1 MLSFSID
8 LPWITLHA
16 IFNIQSNF
24 HIKLGGTV
32 KKKIPVSTRDNE
44 GKILQNKW
52 LGLTHYCKRVIGVQE
67 IEVQLWSNT

>member
-32 KKKIPVSTRDNE
+32 KKKISTRDNE

-52 LGLTHYCKRVIGVQE
+52 LGLTHYF
-67 IEVQLWSNT
+67 

>member
-32 KKKIPVSTRDNE
+32 KKKISTRDNE

-52 LGLTHYCKRVIGVQE
+52 LGLTHYFDISIIVNELSVFKK
-67 IEVQLWSNT
+67 

>member
-32 KKKIPVSTRDNE
+32 KKKISTQDNE

-52 LGLTHYCKRVIGVQE
+52 LGLTHYFDISIIVNELSVFKK
-67 IEVQLWSNT
+67 

>member
-32 KKKIPVSTRDNE
+32 KKKISTRDNDS
-44 GKILQNKW
+44 KIQNKW
-52 LGLTHYCKRVIGVQE
+52 LGLTHYFDIPIIVNELSVFKK
-67 IEVQLWSNT
+67 

>member
-24 HIKLGGTV
+24 HIKLGGIV

-52 LGLTHYCKRVIGVQE
+52 LGLT
-67 IEVQLWSNT
+67 LTLL

>member
-32 KKKIPVSTRDNE
+32 KKKISTRDNE
-44 GKILQNKW
+44 GKIPQNKW
-52 LGLTHYCKRVIGVQE
+52 LGLTHYFDIPIIVNELSVFKK
-67 IEVQLWSNT
+67 

>member
-32 KKKIPVSTRDNE
+32 KKKISTRDNE
-44 GKILQNKW
+44 GKIFQNKW
-52 LGLTHYCKRVIGVQE
+52 LGLTHYFDIPIIVNELSVFKK
-67 IEVQLWSNT
+67 

>member
-52 LGLTHYCKRVIGVQE
+52 LGLAHYFDIPIIVDELSVFKK
-67 IEVQLWSNT
+67 

>member
-32 KKKIPVSTRDNE
+32 KKKISTRDNE
-44 GKILQNKW
+44 GKILQIKW
-52 LGLTHYCKRVIGVQE
+52 LGLTHYFDIHIIVNKLSVFKI
-67 IEVQLWSNT
+67 

>member
-32 KKKIPVSTRDNE
+32 KKKISTRDNE
-44 GKILQNKW
+44 GKILQISGW
-52 LGLTHYCKRVIGVQE
+52 DLHITLTYP
-67 IEVQLWSNT
+67 

>member
-32 KKKIPVSTRDNE
+32 KKKISTRDNE

-52 LGLTHYCKRVIGVQE
+52 LGLTHYFHIPIIVNELSVFKK
-67 IEVQLWSNT
+67 

>member
-16 IFNIQSNF
+16 IINIQSNF

-32 KKKIPVSTRDNE
+32 KKKISTRDNE

-52 LGLTHYCKRVIGVQE
+52 LGLTHYFDIPIIVNELSVFKK
-67 IEVQLWSNT
+67 

>member
-32 KKKIPVSTRDNE
+32 KKKICTRDNE

-52 LGLTHYCKRVIGVQE
+52 LGLAHYFDIPIIVNESSVFKK
-67 IEVQLWSNT
+67 

>member
-8 LPWITLHA
+8 LPWITLDA
-16 IFNIQSNF
+16 IFNIQSNV

-32 KKKIPVSTRDNE
+32 KKKISTRDNE

-52 LGLTHYCKRVIGVQE
+52 LGLTHYFDIPIIVNELSVFKK
-67 IEVQLWSNT
+67 